1 MGLCFG
7 SPTQSP
13 SASASGAAV
22 EQAKKRDALVTVEH
36 RSHLIEKCHRRA
48 AEARRLADTPGVSLD
63 ERDDLLVVERRWLSL
78 AACFGG
84 RIESAPRTEPYGP
97 NSGIRLPV
105 IVGNAIRLAS
115 EVKSGDAFG

>member
-7 SPTQSP
+7 SPTP
-13 SASASGAAV
+13 IPLGLRFTGAAV

-36 RSHLIEKCHRRA
+36 RSHLIEECHRRA
-48 AEARRLADTPGVSLD
+48 AEARRLADTPGVSLN
-63 ERDDLLVVERRWLSL
+63 ERDDLLVAERRWLSL

-97 NSGIRLPV
+97 NSGIRLPT
-105 IVGNAIRLAS
+105 
-115 EVKSGDAFG
+115 SGV

>member
-1 MGLCFG
+1 
-7 SPTQSP
+7 
-13 SASASGAAV
+13 
-22 EQAKKRDALVTVEH
+22 VTVEN

-84 RIESAPRTEPYGP
+84 RIESAPAQNRTGLIRAYGSHLGCLTMNYRSDAVWA
-97 NSGIRLPV
+97 NSDILFLQDQLRRGMSVEHLGFLNRPLD
-105 IVGNAIRLAS
+105 
-115 EVKSGDAFG
+115 EVR